1 MITRQGTGA
10 VVRGLGRT
18 AAGEVE
24 QENALVA
31 ANFTGLQTVPAT
43 RNAASEMNASVVLD
57 AMRAEL
63 HTGRGHP

>member
-1 MITRQGTGA
+1 
-10 VVRGLGRT
+10 
-18 AAGEVE
+18 VE

-31 ANFTGLQTVPAT
+31 ANFTGLQKVPAT